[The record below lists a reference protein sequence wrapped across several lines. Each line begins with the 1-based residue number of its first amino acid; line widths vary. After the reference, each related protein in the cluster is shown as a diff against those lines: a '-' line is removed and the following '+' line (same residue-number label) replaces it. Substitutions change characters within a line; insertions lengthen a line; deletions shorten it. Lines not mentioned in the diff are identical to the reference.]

1 MLFNFIVF
9 TLVKGS
15 EILKDAVHDQ
25 STQIAEEEFTVM
37 LSKLLTLLSA
47 KYSKPEEL
55 QQLLVKCKRLT
66 LTNETPY
73 VFLVGTEHR
82 IKFNTLNSI
91 HDMFKFFASRWS
103 WCDFDLLKCIVKLS
117 SVSEAK
123 QLLDTYDYMTE
134 WKLTPQEVEDNPLD
148 NSQVMSYLFCKVVV
162 VVSGSCDHLSKR
174 QYQDVKQKLS
184 DLGRIQNFS
193 LYFKGEAFGTP
204 LKLFMYIPVNVSENM
219 IRGLQQSKRELSQ
232 GGFLFVQVRETVLF
246 DRTGKYFDQFISI
259 INTVQRK
266 AVTGENFGES
276 IVSGFW
282 RGKMLVNL
290 NF

>member
-1 MLFNFIVF
+1 MCLY
-9 TLVKGS
+9 LVKGS

-25 STQIAEEEFTVM
+25 STQIAEEEFAVM

-73 VFLVGTEHR
+73 VFLIGTEHKT
-82 IKFNTLNSI
+82 KFNTLNSI

-134 WKLTPQEVEDNPLD
+134 WKLPPQEQEDSPLD

-174 QYQDVKQKLS
+174 QYQDVKQKLL

-193 LYFKGEAFGTP
+193 LYFKGEAFGPP

-219 IRGLQQSKRELSQ
+219 IRGLQLSKHELSQ
-232 GGFLFVQVRETVLF
+232 GGFLFVQVGETVLF
-246 DRTGKYFDQFISI
+246 DRRGWLNSKYCDPLIKSP
-259 INTVQRK
+259 
-266 AVTGENFGES
+266 
-276 IVSGFW
+276 
-282 RGKMLVNL
+282 
-290 NF
+290 